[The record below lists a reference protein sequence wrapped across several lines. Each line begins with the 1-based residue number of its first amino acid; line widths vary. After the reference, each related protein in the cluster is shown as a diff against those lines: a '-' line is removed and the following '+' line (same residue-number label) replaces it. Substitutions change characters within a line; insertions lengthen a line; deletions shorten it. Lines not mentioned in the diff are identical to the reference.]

1 MEYQKM
7 INLLYNMLNKPS
19 KFTTRIWVEKNDKS
33 LGLYEYNS
41 DIKFKTSMIK
51 SSSLCDYTYLYIN
64 VKITLTNTNIQL
76 KNTDKNEK
84 IAKKQILIK
93 KYYLKIVL
101 HLVIA

>member
-7 INLLYNMLNKPS
+7 INLLYNILNKPS
-19 KFTTRIWVEKNDKS
+19 KLRTRIWVEINDES

-51 SSSLCDYTYLYIN
+51 SSSLCDYTDLYIH

-76 KNTDKNEK
+76 KNTNKNEK

-101 HLVIA
+101 HLLIA